1 MAVSKSTWATR
12 AQRLCAVGLF
22 LSLSMWLQ
30 WFGSV
35 TCAED
40 PSPAIYPGQANIA
53 LLMPLRTAAKN
64 GTGDASA
71 GSNGDGACGSLD
83 PRRVRLALAGV
94 WAAQQ
99 ANFRKAPSDFNL
111 GVYLYDTC
119 GRDDVALRQSVRVIH
134 QAGHVRSMAC
144 PTTRVPPVFGAILQ
158 GDVEAVETAA
168 KTLASFSIPA
178 VAARDV
184 PAESVRRLRNLYS
197 TAPAATSLARA
208 LASTLRRLGWSYV
221 AVMSTAEDRPRE
233 LSRAFLRVARD
244 MAIDIMSADAPAGFS
259 YQQVQEALGSTKQL
273 VESGC
278 RAAALFVTPAEAK
291 AFLVSYEPDPDAAF
305 SWVLVTPGDVT
316 ASLAG
321 LLAPHKLRR
330 LRHVLFAAPDDTQRP
345 AEYGDYLRD
354 LMDRDGSA
362 PLLQELR
369 KTYSRNDVVQRWDDE
384 MSDSADAVA
393 VIRAVWAMGAA
404 LRAVQ
409 RVQCGRGT
417 DCLFGGR
424 QGLSASV
431 LEALD
436 SLNFNMTG
444 AGVASLS
451 DTPLKFSHERHVATL
466 KYAVKAVSTSG
477 EVLQIS
483 GYTDDTGLEVDDVL
497 VPTRGPFIRGYA
509 VEAGKTSVKPSTRQ
523 RSSNLRSSNL
533 EIHNDGV
540 PQPLGD
546 DTTSSPSLSQTA
558 SDEDYG
564 ALADKTSTAPGAV
577 RLAKPKLYTLWIAKP
592 WTLAVVI
599 MSGLGILL
607 SAYVAVF
614 LLMKLCEGVVR
625 KGHQLTSLLLLLSVV
640 SLFLSALLFTFRPKP
655 RLCAVQQ
662 LAHHT
667 SYAFAFGALLLK
679 GMHLNAMQSAG
690 LGGRASGLN
699 QLLTICF
706 LVAVQMA
713 LEAQAWMLSPPRW
726 CKLNQTRFLLHQAY
740 PCVVLALA
748 VLMAF
753 RTRNCSYHRRD
764 ARSLLCTSLL
774 AVPILAAGHT
784 AFLLLGPGEHQIAAL
799 SFALIATGFLIL
811 VGIFAPYLRALHKRG
826 GYGHKPL
833 SYSDSSASAFTT
845 FQHHHKDSG
854 SAIPECCYVR
864 GGRAVT
870 IVQQSNRNGAGP
882 SHHVR
887 NPLYIPGSA
896 YP

>member
-1 MAVSKSTWATR
+1 
-12 AQRLCAVGLF
+12 
-22 LSLSMWLQ
+22 
-30 WFGSV
+30 
-35 TCAED
+35 
-40 PSPAIYPGQANIA
+40 
-53 LLMPLRTAAKN
+53 MPLRTTARN

-144 PTTRVPPVFGAILQ
+144 PHNSGATRAILQ

-330 LRHVLFAAPDDTQRP
+330 LRHVLFAAPDDTERP

-497 VPTRGPFIRGYA
+497 VPTRGPFIRGSA

-748 VLMAF
+748 
-753 RTRNCSYHRRD
+753 RR
-764 ARSLLCTSLL
+764 
-774 AVPILAAGHT
+774 GHT

-882 SHHVR
+882 VSSR
-887 NPLYIPGSA
+887 QKPPLHSGLCLPVGSA
-896 YP
+896 N

>member
-1 MAVSKSTWATR
+1 MASLKPTWSTRATR
-12 AQRLCAVGLF
+12 LSAVGLL
-22 LSLSMWLQ
+22 LSLSTWP
-30 WFGSV
+30 GGV
-35 TCAED
+35 ACTED

-53 LLMPLRTAAKN
+53 LLMPLRTTARN
-64 GTGDASA
+64 GSASA

-144 PTTRVPPVFGAILQ
+144 PTTRVPPVPSSR
-158 GDVEAVETAA
+158 GDVETVETTA

-259 YQQVQEALGSTKQL
+259 HQQVQEALGSTKQL

-278 RAAALFVTPAEAK
+278 RAAALFVSPAEAK

-330 LRHVLFAAPDDTQRP
+330 LRHVLFASPDDTQRP
-345 AEYGDYLRD
+345 AE
-354 LMDRDGSA
+354 
-362 PLLQELR
+362 
-369 KTYSRNDVVQRWDDE
+369 NDVVQRWDDE

-451 DTPLKFSHERHVATL
+451 DTPLKFSHERHVSTL
-466 KYAVKAVSTSG
+466 QYAVKAVSTSG

-497 VPTRGPFIRGYA
+497 VPTRGPFIRGSA

-546 DTTSSPSLSQTA
+546 DTTSSPSQSQTA

-564 ALADKTSTAPGAV
+564 ALADKTSTVPGAV
-577 RLAKPKLYTLWIAKP
+577 RLAKPKLYTIWIAKP

-599 MSGLGILL
+599 MCGLGILL

-640 SLFLSALLFTFRPKP
+640 SLFLSALLFTFRPRP

-764 ARSLLCTSLL
+764 SRSLLCTSLL

-799 SFALIATGFLIL
+799 TFALIATGFLIL

-854 SAIPECCYVR
+854 PT
-864 GGRAVT
+864 GTGPGRLIT
-870 IVQQSNRNGAGP
+870 SET
-882 SHHVR
+882 
-887 NPLYIPGSA
+887 PLYIPGSA

>member
-1 MAVSKSTWATR
+1 MVPMAPVKPATV
-12 AQRLCAVGLF
+12 ALLLLC
-22 LSLSMWLQ
+22 LQ
-30 WFGSV
+30 WGGLNV
-35 TCAED
+35 AQAED

-53 LLMPLRTAAKN
+53 LLMPLRTGGRN
-64 GTGDASA
+64 GSSGDAA
-71 GSNGDGACGSLD
+71 GVSRGDAEACGSLD

-119 GRDDVALRQSVRVIH
+119 GRDEVALRQSVRVIH

-144 PTTRVPPVFGAILQ
+144 PSTRVPPVFGAILQ
-158 GDVEAVETAA
+158 GELDAVETAA

-184 PAESVRRLRNLYS
+184 GADSVRRLRNLYS
-197 TAPAATSLARA
+197 TAPSANSLARA

-221 AVMSTAEDRPRE
+221 AVMSSPEDRPRE
-233 LSRAFLRVARD
+233 LSRAFQKVARD
-244 MAIDIMSADAPAGFS
+244 MAIDIMSADAPPAGFS
-259 YQQVQEALGSTKQL
+259 FAKVQESLGSTRQL

-305 SWVLVTPGDVT
+305 SWVLVTPGDMT
-316 ASLAG
+316 ESLAG
-321 LLAPHKLRR
+321 FLTPHKLRR
-330 LRHVLFAAPDDTQRP
+330 LRHVLFAAPDDGQRP

-354 LMDRDGSA
+354 LIDRDGSA

-384 MSDSADAVA
+384 MSDSADTVA

-424 QGLSASV
+424 QGLSSSV

-436 SLNFNMTG
+436 SLNFNMAG
-444 AGVASLS
+444 SGVASLS
-451 DTPLKFSHERHVATL
+451 DTPLRFSHDKHVATL

-483 GYTDDTGLEVDDVL
+483 SYTDDTGLEVDGIL
-497 VPTRGPFIRGYA
+497 VPSRSPVLRGSA
-509 VEAGKTSVKPSTRQ
+509 LEAGRTSVKPSTRQ

-533 EIHNDGV
+533 EIHNEGE
-540 PQPLGD
+540 PQHLG
-546 DTTSSPSLSQTA
+546 DTTSSPPLSQTA

-564 ALADKTSTAPGAV
+564 TPVEKASTAPGAV
-577 RLAKPKLYTLWIAKP
+577 RLARPRLYSVWMAKP

-599 MSGLGILL
+599 MSGIGILL

-640 SLFLSALLFTFRPKP
+640 SLFLSALLFTFRPRPK
-655 RLCAVQQ
+655 LCAAQQ
-662 LAHHT
+662 LLHHT

-726 CKLNQTRFLLHQAY
+726 CRLNQSRFLLHQAY

-774 AVPILAAGHT
+774 EVPILAAGHT

-845 FQHHHKDSG
+845 FQHHKENG
-854 SAIPECCYVR
+854 AAIPECCYVR

-870 IVQQSNRNGAGP
+870 IVHPTRNGGP

-887 NPLYIPGSA
+887 NPLYMPGSA